1 MVAGEEFDFTN
12 LYFQNHLQQGSAQ
25 PLVPHDTGEDEVVS
39 DVQVLP
45 AFEGSDLFFHAI
57 LRKIKCRTA
66 VHIICRCG
74 AGVFMHFCRKK
85 VWIF

>member
-1 MVAGEEFDFTN
+1 MVAGEESDFTN

-45 AFEGSDLFFHAI
+45 AFESWCLAQMKASI
-57 LRKIKCRTA
+57 KIPFTT
-66 VHIICRCG
+66 II
-74 AGVFMHFCRKK
+74 V
-85 VWIF
+85 